1 MSADTKPDAGQGRR
15 PIPHQ
20 KGKPAKNDVRVSA
33 LGPVEMLRWVWRQLT
48 SMRTALQLLLLLA
61 VAAVPGSLFP
71 QRPANPAVVTQYLQ
85 DNPDTG
91 PWLDRFQ
98 LFDVFSSVWFSAIYL
113 LLFISL
119 IGCVIPRTRVYLN
132 ALRATPPRT
141 PRRLSRLPQHG
152 TLTLP
157 NHPAPGHRAEP
168 HQGSNPVPDPVSD
181 PGLHSA
187 GQHPSVA
194 RLTATVTEAA
204 AILRTLGYRVDVRD
218 TDTSRPSVG
227 AERGFLKEAGNLL
240 FHTALIGVL
249 VAVAVGG
256 MFGYRGQKLIVEG
269 EGFTNALIGYDSF
282 TPGTN
287 FNEDTLAPFALTL
300 EDFDVT
306 FNRDDTAT
314 YGQPLDF
321 TATMTVQENPDAAPV
336 RQELKVNAPIGM
348 DGTNVYLVGNG
359 YAPVITVRDG
369 DGNIAFSG
377 PVPAQPTD
385 SAYTSTIVI
394 KAPDAQP
401 DQLGFVGFFLPTAV
415 VDDTG
420 LAFGSDPDP
429 FNPRL
434 NLNSYYGNLGL
445 DDGTPRS
452 VYQLDTTE
460 LTQLN
465 GRDTDAGGIVLE
477 PEQTYELPD
486 GKGSITFDSLK
497 RFVALDITYDPG
509 KIGALVFSTLAL
521 TGLILSLITPRRRT
535 WIAASTSTD
544 GNTVIEYGLLARG
557 EDPGLG
563 KEATRIRTHL
573 QHHFQ
578 QQSGHQESP
587 ETPHSTTPPDT
598 ILDTTPST
606 VTSTVISS
614 STRPSDQS

>member
-1 MSADTKPDAGQGRR
+1 MSADTKPDTGQGR
-15 PIPHQ
+15 PGPSE
-20 KGKPAKNDVRVSA
+20 KGGSIKDEVRVTA

-152 TLTLP
+152 TLTLAD
-157 NHPAPGHRAEP
+157 HPAPGNRAEN
-168 HQGSNPVPDPVSD
+168 HGGSSPVSGPIPDPISSSNLD
-181 PGLHSA
+181 LD
-187 GQHPSVA
+187 GQSRSVA
-194 RLTATVTEAA
+194 HRRLTATVTQAA
-204 AILRTLGYRVDVRD
+204 AILRKLGYRVDVRD
-218 TDTSRPSVG
+218 TDTGRPSVG

-321 TATMTVQENPDAAPV
+321 TATMTVQESPDSAPV
-336 RQELKVNAPIGM
+336 QQELKVNAPIGM
-348 DGTNVYLVGNG
+348 NGTNVYLVGNG

-394 KAPDAQP
+394 KAPDARP
-401 DQLGFVGFFLPTAV
+401 NQLGFVGFFLPTAV
-415 VDDTG
+415 VDEAG

-452 VYQLDTTE
+452 VYQLDTSE

-521 TGLILSLITPRRRT
+521 IGLILSLITPRRRA
-535 WIAASTSTD
+535 WIAASTSAAGHT
-544 GNTVIEYGLLARG
+544 TIEYGLLARG

-573 QHHFQ
+573 EHHFQ
-578 QQSGHQESP
+578 QQSGHQKSP
-587 ETPHSTTPPDT
+587 ATPHSTTP
-598 ILDTTPST
+598 SG
-606 VTSTVISS
+606 TST
-614 STRPSDQS
+614 STSP

>member
-15 PIPHQ
+15 PVPRQ
-20 KGKPAKNDVRVSA
+20 KGGPAKDDVRVSA

-113 LLFISL
+113 LLFTSL

-157 NHPAPGHRAEP
+157 NRPA
-168 HQGSNPVPDPVSD
+168 PVPDPVSG
-181 PGLHSA
+181 PGLDSA
-187 GQHPSVA
+187 GQPPSVA
-194 RLTATVTEAA
+194 HRSLTATVTEAA
-204 AILRTLGYRVDVRD
+204 AILRKLGYRVDVRD
-218 TDTSRPSVG
+218 TDTGRPSVG

-306 FNRDDTAT
+306 FNRDDPAT

-321 TATMTVQENPDAAPV
+321 TATMTVQENPDSAPV

-465 GRDTDAGGIVLE
+465 GRDLDAGGIVLE

-486 GKGSITFDSLK
+486 GRGSITFDSLK

-521 TGLILSLITPRRRT
+521 TGLILSLITPRRRA

-563 KEATRIRTHL
+563 KEANRIRTYL

-578 QQSGHQESP
+578 QQSGHQEFP
-587 ETPHSTTPPDT
+587 ETPHSTTPPAPIPDT
-598 ILDTTPST
+598 TENTTPST
-606 VTSTVISS
+606 VTSTVTSS